1 MTQRSAPSRP
11 ALLSV
16 TALAIAVAGALL
28 PASGAPAPAPPRRCV
43 PSDARRA

>member
-1 MTQRSAPSRP
+1 MTQHGVPARL

-28 PASGAPAPAPPRRCV
+28 LASEGARARPAAAL
-43 PSDARRA
+43 RAE

>member
-1 MTQRSAPSRP
+1 MTQRSVPARP

-28 PASGAPAPAPPRRCV
+28 PASGGARARPAA
-43 PSDARRA
+43 ALRAE